1 MSGDAAPPSEPPV
14 VVDARGLVCPQPVID
29 AARAARGLPPGT
41 LLEVLATDPAAALD
55 LPAWCR
61 MRGHELVEVRQ
72 GPPGQAVRVLVRL
85 R

>member
-1 MSGDAAPPSEPPV
+1 MTGPPV
-14 VVDARGLVCPQPVID
+14 VVDARGLLCPQPVID
-29 AARAARGLPPGT
+29 AAHAARGLPPGT

-61 MRGHELVEVRQ
+61 LRGHELVEVSK
-72 GPPGQAVRVLVRL
+72 GPPPEAQVRVLVRL